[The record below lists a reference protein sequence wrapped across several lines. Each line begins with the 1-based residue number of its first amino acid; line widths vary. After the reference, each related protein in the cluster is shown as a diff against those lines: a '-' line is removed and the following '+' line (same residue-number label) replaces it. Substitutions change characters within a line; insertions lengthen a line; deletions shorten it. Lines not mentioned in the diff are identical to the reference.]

1 MVRGVLRKAKVAEG
15 EEIVFVSL
23 IEESRGGKGSKGKG
37 GSEKAKAWLEDGRLS
52 LEEAAF
58 LVEKGKLRVED
69 AEGKEL
75 SVEGFLS
82 VALAIQPRFML
93 RYIVFKDLRERGY
106 AVRCGTDFF
115 WLFPRGSKGEKPAKA
130 FIRIFSE
137 RDAVSLAEIEK
148 LVSLAEN
155 MRKEAI
161 LAIVD
166 EESDITYYEVRSFKA
181 ADTLRNEAEEQKE
194 GGRKEGATAAEASL
208 LGDRV
213 FIWDA
218 ETARHIH
225 DFGTLTQEGKLQL
238 SLVEA
243 AYLLKKGI
251 ISVKNAS
258 EDARASAKAKAKAK
272 VGVAG
277 EECENVKEAVSARMD
292 FSQFVKH
299 ASAVD
304 ECFSAKFAVY
314 EDLREQG
321 LIPKTGFKF
330 GSHFRVYEASCDK
343 HSAFLVHVLPAEHT
357 FSTHELARA
366 VRLAHGVRKR
376 MLFAFIRNGGVKYV
390 EVARK
395 KL

>member
-23 IEESRGGKGSKGKG
+23 IESGRGKGSKSKG
-37 GSEKAKAWLEDGRLS
+37 GSEKAKAWLEAERLS

-106 AVRCGTDFF
+106 AVRCGKDFF

-130 FIRIFSE
+130 FIRILSE
-137 RDAVSLAEIEK
+137 RDAVSLAEIER
-148 LVSLAEN
+148 LASLAEN

-194 GGRKEGATAAEASL
+194 GGRNEGAAAEASL

-243 AYLLKKGI
+243 AYLLKKGV

-258 EDARASAKAKAKAK
+258 EGARARAK
-272 VGVAG
+272 VEVAG
-277 EECENVKEAVSARMD
+277 EECENVKEAVSTRMD

-314 EDLREQG
+314 EDLRERG

>member
-1 MVRGVLRKAKVAEG
+1 MVVRGVIRKAGAG
-15 EEIVFVSL
+15 EVIVFP
-23 IEESRGGKGSKGKG
+23 EGNSKRANAEQCKH
-37 GSEKAKAWLEDGRLS
+37 LS

-58 LVEKGKLRVED
+58 LEEKGKLRVED
-69 AEGKEL
+69 AEGREL

-106 AVRCGTDFF
+106 AVRCGKDFF

-130 FIRIFSE
+130 FIRILSE
-137 RDAVSLAEIEK
+137 RDTVSLAEIER
-148 LVSLAEN
+148 LASLAEN

-194 GGRKEGATAAEASL
+194 GGRKEGATTAAEASL

-218 ETARHIH
+218 ENVRHIH

-258 EDARASAKAKAKAK
+258 EGARVRTSAKAKAK

-277 EECENVKEAVSARMD
+277 EECGNEKEAVSARMD

-314 EDLREQG
+314 EDLRERG

>member
-1 MVRGVLRKAKVAEG
+1 MVVRGVIRKAGG
-15 EEIVFVSL
+15 EEVIVFPE
-23 IEESRGGKGSKGKG
+23 IDSRRANAEQCK
-37 GSEKAKAWLEDGRLS
+37 RLS

-106 AVRCGTDFF
+106 AVRCGKDFF

-130 FIRIFSE
+130 FIRILSE
-137 RDAVSLAEIEK
+137 RDAVSLAEIER
-148 LVSLAEN
+148 LASLAEN

-194 GGRKEGATAAEASL
+194 GRRKEGATAAEASL

-218 ETARHIH
+218 ENVRHIH

-258 EDARASAKAKAKAK
+258 EGARVGAK
-272 VGVAG
+272 VGVVG

-314 EDLREQG
+314 EDLRERG

>member
-23 IEESRGGKGSKGKG
+23 IEGKGDKGSKGKG
-37 GSEKAKAWLEDGRLS
+37 GSEKAKAWLEAERLS

-58 LVEKGKLRVED
+58 LMEKGKLRVED

-106 AVRCGTDFF
+106 AVRCGKDFF

-130 FIRIFSE
+130 FIRILSE
-137 RDAVSLAEIEK
+137 RDAVSLAEIER
-148 LVSLAEN
+148 LASLAEN

-181 ADTLRNEAEEQKE
+181 ADTPRNEAEEQKE
-194 GGRKEGATAAEASL
+194 GERKEGATAAEASL

-218 ETARHIH
+218 ENVRHIH

-258 EDARASAKAKAKAK
+258 EGARARAKARAK
-272 VGVAG
+272 VRVAG

-314 EDLREQG
+314 EDLRERG

>member
-1 MVRGVLRKAKVAEG
+1 MVRGVIRKAG
-15 EEIVFVSL
+15 EVIVFP
-23 IEESRGGKGSKGKG
+23 EGNSKRANAEQCKH
-37 GSEKAKAWLEDGRLS
+37 LS

-106 AVRCGTDFF
+106 AVRCGKDFF

-130 FIRIFSE
+130 FIRILSE
-137 RDAVSLAEIEK
+137 RDAVSLAEIER
-148 LVSLAEN
+148 LASLAEN

-218 ETARHIH
+218 ENAKHIH

-251 ISVKNAS
+251 ILVKNAS
-258 EDARASAKAKAKAK
+258 EGARA
-272 VGVAG
+272 
-277 EECENVKEAVSARMD
+277 EVKEAESARMD
-292 FSQFVKH
+292 FFQFVKH

-304 ECFSAKFAVY
+304 EGFSAKFAVY
-314 EDLREQG
+314 EDLRERG